1 MIKWRVFFFN
11 RNIVCFCTKAVISV
25 LINDKGANKV
35 KELVERIQKDGR
47 ILGEGVLKVDSFV
60 THQVD
65 PVLMEQMGKRF
76 AEVFKEQGITK
87 VVTIEASGI
96 APALFAARELDVP
109 MIFARKAKSL
119 TMDEELLT
127 ASVYSFTKQVTST
140 ISISRKFLSS
150 EDKVLIIDDFLAN
163 GQAAKG
169 LIELCQQA
177 GAQVEGIGIVIEKS
191 FQDGRQLLEEMGLRV
206 VSLARIASLTN
217 GQVEFLEEDA

>member
-1 MIKWRVFFFN
+1 M
-11 RNIVCFCTKAVISV
+11 
-25 LINDKGANKV
+25 

-65 PVLMEQMGKRF
+65 PVLMEQMGQRF

-96 APALFAARELDVP
+96 APTLFAAKELGVP

>member
-1 MIKWRVFFFN
+1 M
-11 RNIVCFCTKAVISV
+11 
-25 LINDKGANKV
+25 

-96 APALFAARELDVP
+96 APALFTARELDVP

>member
-1 MIKWRVFFFN
+1 M
-11 RNIVCFCTKAVISV
+11 
-25 LINDKGANKV
+25 

-96 APALFAARELDVP
+96 APALFAARELDAP

>member
-1 MIKWRVFFFN
+1 M
-11 RNIVCFCTKAVISV
+11 
-25 LINDKGANKV
+25 

-140 ISISRKFLSS
+140 ISISRKFLSFRRQS
-150 EDKVLIIDDFLAN
+150 IDYRRFLGKRTSGKRIDRIMPASWSASRRNRDRHRKVFPRWTS
-163 GQAAKG
+163 
-169 LIELCQQA
+169 
-177 GAQVEGIGIVIEKS
+177 V
-191 FQDGRQLLEEMGLRV
+191 
-206 VSLARIASLTN
+206 T
-217 GQVEFLEEDA
+217 

>member
-1 MIKWRVFFFN
+1 M
-11 RNIVCFCTKAVISV
+11 
-25 LINDKGANKV
+25 
-35 KELVERIQKDGR
+35 KELVERIQKDGH